1 MQKIYDKNYS
11 NQGLSIPP
19 QIWNDK
25 NVYGIQK
32 MMLPLFQRMSN
43 NGAKPIQ
50 ALTQMQASILNT
62 REKDIK
68 YNLEQLHKK
77 GFIKLFKDSN
87 SKSGWSLTYHY
98 RIEEPESEKVTPNNK
113 LF

>member
-1 MQKIYDKNYS
+1 MKKIYDKNYS
-11 NQGLSIPP
+11 NQDLTIPA

-25 NVYGIQK
+25 SVNGIQK
-32 MMLPLFQRMSN
+32 MMLPLFQRMTN

-50 ALTQMQASILNT
+50 ALTQMQATILDT
-62 REKDIK
+62 HEKDIK
-68 YNLEQLHKK
+68 FNLEALHKK
-77 GFIKLFKDSN
+77 GYIKLFKDPQ

-98 RIEEPESEKVTPNNK
+98 KLEEPKATSENS